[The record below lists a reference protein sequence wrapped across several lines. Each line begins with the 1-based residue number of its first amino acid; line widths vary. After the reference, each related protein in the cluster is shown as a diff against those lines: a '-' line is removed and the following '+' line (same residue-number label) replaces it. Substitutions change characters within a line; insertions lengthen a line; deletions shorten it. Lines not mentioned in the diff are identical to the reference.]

1 MNRFRQRVHEQLSR
15 NKDSS
20 KSSKKDKNSGS
31 GTASPAQTTSLNT
44 SGSTNSP
51 SSSNHNTPNNS
62 TPTLVDSR
70 NKPLPSNENGPG
82 GSGHGSLHPSPQG
95 TPGSV
100 PHSQNFLPPQHG
112 IGGLGGQSGAGAP
125 GTPTRQ
131 GHPMAPSVV
140 ISPSAGGNAPHIP
153 PPGAAETM
161 PGDLAPPR
169 PGAKNSAF
177 DRLTS
182 TPKDVPEG
190 IRTPKRQHSSRFDIS
205 DQRQRELDKLPGFH
219 EVPPNRR
226 QELFMQKIDQCN
238 IIFDFNDA
246 SGDMKSKEIKRLALH
261 ELLDYVANN
270 RQVITEPMYP
280 RVVDM
285 FSKNLFRP
293 IPPPVNPQGEAFDPE
308 EDEPVLEV
316 AWPHIQV
323 VYEFF
328 LRFIESQDFNT
339 NIAKGFID
347 HGFVLQLLEL
357 FDSEDPRERD
367 FLKTTLHRI
376 YGKFLNLRS
385 YIRRSINNVF
395 FQFVYETERFNGIAE
410 LLEIL
415 GSIINGFALP
425 LKEEHKLFLTR
436 VLMPMHKVKSLSMYH
451 PQLAY
456 CIVQFLEK
464 DAALTEEV
472 VLGLLRYWPK
482 VNSTKEVMFLNEV
495 EDIFEVMDPAE
506 FAKVQEPI
514 FHQLAKS
521 VASPHF
527 QVAERALYFWNN
539 DYFCNLISD
548 NVEVILPIMFAPL
561 YENSKGH
568 WNRTIHG
575 MVYNAMKLFMEI
587 NPQLFDECSH
597 DYTEAQNNADQVKA
611 ERKSKWDRLAEQAKR
626 NSASVQIA
634 LAPNTN
640 PRGQKVNPPPRID
653 EDSITQDSQK
663 RLDALRLQDESAS
676 GREVRRP
683 RESERQN
690 SSHGYQTDSNS
701 RPSRLD
707 RNGSAGPGAATP
719 PVISRE
725 NSSTVVPR
733 A

>member
-1 MNRFRQRVHEQLSR
+1 MKGFRQRVHEQLSR
-15 NKDSS
+15 AKDN
-20 KSSKKDKNSGS
+20 KSSKKKDSTSGTSSPSHGGSSTHSPSGS
-31 GTASPAQTTSLNT
+31 AHA
-44 SGSTNSP
+44 
-51 SSSNHNTPNNS
+51 
-62 TPTLVDSR
+62 TPTSSTTQLIDTR
-70 NKPLPSNENGPG
+70 NKPLPTGDNGAAAAPNSVQPAQQGLPNALAAGPQFLAGQPG
-82 GSGHGSLHPSPQG
+82 
-95 TPGSV
+95 
-100 PHSQNFLPPQHG
+100 
-112 IGGLGGQSGAGAP
+112 IMGLGGAGSPAGAGP
-125 GTPTRQ
+125 GTPHRPNQ
-131 GHPMAPSVV
+131 PLAPSVV
-140 ISPSAGGNAPHIP
+140 ISPSAPHIP

-161 PGDLAPPR
+161 PGDLLPPKA
-169 PGAKNSAF
+169 GQKSLLF
-177 DRLTS
+177 DRLQT
-182 TPKDVPEG
+182 TPKDVAEG

-205 DQRQRELDKLPGFH
+205 DQRQRELEKLPGFH
-219 EVPPNRR
+219 EVPPNKRE
-226 QELFMQKIDQCN
+226 ELFMQKIDQCN

-270 RQVITEPMYP
+270 RQVITDRMYP
-280 RVVDM
+280 RVVEM

-293 IPPPVNPQGEAFDPE
+293 IPPPMNPQGEAFDPE

-339 NIAKGFID
+339 NIAKQYID
-347 HGFVLQLLEL
+347 HSFVLQLLEL

-385 YIRRSINNVF
+385 FIRRSMNNVF
-395 FQFVYETERFNGIAE
+395 FQFIYETERFNGIAE

-436 VLMPMHKVKSLSMYH
+436 VLIPLHKVKSLSMYH

-506 FAKVQEPI
+506 FAKVQEPL
-514 FHQLAKS
+514 FNQLAKS

-539 DYFCNLISD
+539 EYFCNLVSD

-575 MVYNAMKLFMEI
+575 MVYNAMKLFMEV
-587 NPQLFDECSH
+587 NPQLFDDCSH
-597 DYTEAQNNADQVKA
+597 DYAESQNNADQ
-611 ERKSKWDRLAEQAKR
+611 RQQSRQSRWDKLAELAKAR
-626 NSASVQIA
+626 QNGRIEAKPA
-634 LAPNTN
+634 AAAA
-640 PRGQKVNPPPRID
+640 GQGSKVSSPMRLDDADPL
-653 EDSITQDSQK
+653 SQDSQR
-663 RLDALRLQDESAS
+663 RLEALRLQDDAMSA
-676 GREVRRP
+676 RERRP
-683 RESERQN
+683 KDYDRQSQN
-690 SSHGYQTDSNS
+690 SVS
-701 RPSRLD
+701 
-707 RNGSAGPGAATP
+707 
-719 PVISRE
+719 
-725 NSSTVVPR
+725 
-733 A
+733 

>member
-1 MNRFRQRVHEQLSR
+1 MKGFRQRVHEQLSR
-15 NKDSS
+15 AKDREGNKLAKKKDSS
-20 KSSKKDKNSGS
+20 S
-31 GTASPAQTTSLNT
+31 GTQSPHGGSSNQSPA
-44 SGSTNSP
+44 GSA
-51 SSSNHNTPNNS
+51 HA
-62 TPTLVDSR
+62 TPTSSTSNLVDQR
-70 NKPLPSNENGPG
+70 NKPLPTDGPSQSHPGAPMPGPQQMNMNPASQGFQQHGNVGGQQPG
-82 GSGHGSLHPSPQG
+82 GGQNQQGPSMPGRHGL
-95 TPGSV
+95 
-100 PHSQNFLPPQHG
+100 
-112 IGGLGGQSGAGAP
+112 
-125 GTPTRQ
+125 
-131 GHPMAPSVV
+131 APSVV
-140 ISPSAGGNAPHIP
+140 ISPSAPHIP

-161 PGDLAPPR
+161 PHDLAPPKA
-169 PGAKNSAF
+169 GQKSLLF
-177 DRLTS
+177 DRLQA
-182 TPKDVPEG
+182 TPKDTVPEG

-205 DQRQRELDKLPGFH
+205 DQRQRELEKLPGFH

-226 QELFMQKIDQCN
+226 QELFMQKLDQCN

-261 ELLDYVANN
+261 ELLDYVAQN
-270 RQVITEPMYP
+270 RQVISEPMYP
-280 RVVDM
+280 RVVEM
-285 FSKNLFRP
+285 FAKNLFRP
-293 IPPPVNPQGEAFDPE
+293 IPPPMNPQGEAFDPE

-339 NIAKGFID
+339 NYAKQYID

-385 YIRRSINNVF
+385 FIRRSINNVF
-395 FQFVYETERFNGIAE
+395 FQFIYETERFNGIAE

-436 VLMPMHKVKSLSMYH
+436 VLIPLHKVKSLSMYH

-506 FAKVQEPI
+506 FAKVQEPL
-514 FHQLAKS
+514 FNQLAKS

-539 DYFCNLISD
+539 EYFCNLVSD
-548 NVEVILPIMFAPL
+548 NVDVILPIMFAPL

-575 MVYNAMKLFMEI
+575 MVYNAMKLFMEV

-597 DYTEAQNNADQVKA
+597 EYTEQQNNAEAVKA
-611 ERKSKWDRLAEQAKR
+611 NRQAKWDRLTQLAEQMKQ
-626 NSASVQIA
+626 NGH
-634 LAPNTN
+634 APAV
-640 PRGQKVNPPPRID
+640 RPPQ
-653 EDSITQDSQK
+653 SYGTQSKSPMRTDDGDPISMN
-663 RLDALRLQDESAS
+663 RLRLEDD
-676 GREVRRP
+676 RRA
-683 RESERQN
+683 ER
-690 SSHGYQTDSNS
+690 HSNS
-701 RPSRLD
+701 VR
-707 RNGSAGPGAATP
+707 G
-719 PVISRE
+719 
-725 NSSTVVPR
+725 
-733 A
+733 

>member
-1 MNRFRQRVHEQLSR
+1 MKGFRRALSR
-15 NKDSS
+15 GKDNKSTKKNKDS
-20 KSSKKDKNSGS
+20 KD
-31 GTASPAQTTSLNT
+31 GTASPSS
-44 SGSTNSP
+44 SGSRETQSPVLTP
-51 SSSNHNTPNNS
+51 SSSTS
-62 TPTLVDSR
+62 TLNDIR
-70 NKPLPSNENGPG
+70 NKPLPPNNAGTHGGDHGGPALQGQAGQASGAVPDRFGNVGAQQSPNGAATPRHG
-82 GSGHGSLHPSPQG
+82 G
-95 TPGSV
+95 T
-100 PHSQNFLPPQHG
+100 LPP
-112 IGGLGGQSGAGAP
+112 
-125 GTPTRQ
+125 T
-131 GHPMAPSVV
+131 VV
-140 ISPSAGGNAPHIP
+140 ISPSAPHVP

-161 PGDLAPPR
+161 PHDLAPPKA
-169 PGAKNSAF
+169 GSKSIVF
-177 DRLTS
+177 DRLHQ

-190 IRTPKRQHSSRFDIS
+190 IRTPRRQNSSRFDIS
-205 DQRQRELDKLPGFH
+205 THRELEKLPGFH

-238 IIFDFNDA
+238 VIFDFNDA
-246 SGDMKSKEIKRLALH
+246 SADMKSKEIKRLALH

-280 RVVDM
+280 RVVEM
-285 FSKNLFRP
+285 FAKNLFRP
-293 IPPPVNPQGEAFDPE
+293 IPPPMNPQGEAFDPE

-339 NIAKGFID
+339 NIAKAYID
-347 HGFVLQLLEL
+347 HSFVLQLLEL

-385 YIRRSINNVF
+385 FIRRSINNVF
-395 FQFVYETERFNGIAE
+395 FQFTYETERFNGVAE

-436 VLMPMHKVKSLSMYH
+436 VLLPLHKVKSLSMYH

-464 DAALTEEV
+464 DASLTEDV

-482 VNSTKEVMFLNEV
+482 VNSTKEVMYLNEV

-506 FAKVQEPI
+506 FTKVQEPL

-539 DYFCNLISD
+539 EYFCNLVSD
-548 NVEVILPIMFAPL
+548 NVDIILPIMFAPL

-587 NPQLFDECSH
+587 NPQLFDDCSH
-597 DYTEAQNNADQVKA
+597 EYTEQQNNAA
-611 ERKSKWDRLAEQAKR
+611 AREALRERKWAAITEQANKR
-626 NSASVQIA
+626 RANGASENGTPAAKPLNI
-634 LAPNTN
+634 L
-640 PRGQKVNPPPRID
+640 PRVEEAD
-653 EDSITQDSQK
+653 SVTEDNQK
-663 RLDALRLQDESAS
+663 RLDSLKLQDANQNNRRPNTHERQGSAS
-676 GREVRRP
+676 
-683 RESERQN
+683 
-690 SSHGYQTDSNS
+690 
-701 RPSRLD
+701 
-707 RNGSAGPGAATP
+707 SAR
-719 PVISRE
+719 SQR
-725 NSSTVVPR
+725 
-733 A
+733 

>member
-1 MNRFRQRVHEQLSR
+1 MKGFRQRVHEQLSKAR
-15 NKDSS
+15 DSKSSS
-20 KSSKKDKNSGS
+20 KSKKDSTSGNAPS
-31 GTASPAQTTSLNT
+31 SSSSSLT
-44 SGSTNSP
+44 PSGSTHSP
-51 SSSNHNTPNNS
+51 NASNQATPTSSST
-62 TPTLVDSR
+62 TLVADAR
-70 NKPLPSNENGPG
+70 NKPLPPGENGPPMMNHTDPHHGSSQGSATRPAGQPPFVPSQLGGAPAPQG
-82 GSGHGSLHPSPQG
+82 GSGGP
-95 TPGSV
+95 
-100 PHSQNFLPPQHG
+100 
-112 IGGLGGQSGAGAP
+112 A
-125 GTPTRQ
+125 TPTRAPQ
-131 GHPMAPSVV
+131 SAPPSVV
-140 ISPSAGGNAPHIP
+140 VSPSAPHVP

-169 PGAKNSAF
+169 SGPKSAF
-177 DRLTS
+177 DRLSS
-182 TPKDVPEG
+182 TPKDDLQG

-205 DQRQRELDKLPGFH
+205 DQRQRELEKLPGFH

-238 IIFDFNDA
+238 IIFDFNDS

-280 RVVDM
+280 KVVDM

-293 IPPPVNPQGEAFDPE
+293 IPPPMNPQGEAFDPE

-347 HGFVLQLLEL
+347 HQFVLQLLEL

-436 VLMPMHKVKSLSMYH
+436 VLIPLHKVKSLSMYH

-506 FAKVQEPI
+506 FAKVQEPL
-514 FHQLAKS
+514 FNQLAKS

-539 DYFCNLISD
+539 EYFCNLISD

-597 DYTEAQNNADQVKA
+597 DYTEMQNTA
-611 ERKSKWDRLAEQAKR
+611 EQRQQARKMKWDQLAQQANQRR
-626 NSASVQIA
+626 NSQATPTI
-634 LAPNTN
+634 PITNTK
-640 PRGQKVNPPPRID
+640 GQKATTPMRID
-653 EDSITQDSQK
+653 EVDPLTQDSQK
-663 RLDALRLQDESAS
+663 RLDALRLQDEGSNPQRAA
-676 GREVRRP
+676 VPDPLRP
-683 RESERQN
+683 RQER
-690 SSHGYQTDSNS
+690 SHSGGGT
-701 RPSRLD
+701 
-707 RNGSAGPGAATP
+707 ATP
-719 PVISRE
+719 PVNSRQ
-725 NSSTVVPR
+725 NSNSATSR
-733 A
+733 AG